1 MRMMLKAVLGALA
14 LVVIGFVGCR
24 VAYPRYEWHQKITV
38 EVETPQGP
46 LSASSVAEVAWWGVP
61 KILPN
66 VSPRGWSAK
75 AEAVVLRMPNGQYL
89 FALVGTADLIA
100 RAVLFDPLPKNGD
113 PYLYPA
119 SQMEKFRGQK
129 YQIPPKKYPLLVTFA
144 DVSNP
149 ATVKLVDPRN
159 LDIIGVDYKLKQ
171 ITLEITDEPVTREKV
186 QGVLPWLSNYPEP
199 SVLPELELNDFSAE
213 AKLRYGDFLR
223 Q

>member
-1 MRMMLKAVLGALA
+1 
-14 LVVIGFVGCR
+14 
-24 VAYPRYEWHQKITV
+24 
-38 EVETPQGP
+38 
-46 LSASSVAEVAWWGVP
+46 
-61 KILPN
+61 
-66 VSPRGWSAK
+66 
-75 AEAVVLRMPNGQYL
+75 
-89 FALVGTADLIA
+89 
-100 RAVLFDPLPKNGD
+100 
-113 PYLYPA
+113 
-119 SQMEKFRGQK
+119 MEKFRGQK

>member
-61 KILPN
+61 KMLPDA
-66 VSPRGWSAK
+66 SPRGWSAK

-89 FALVGTADLIA
+89 FALVRTAHLIA
-100 RAVLFDPLPKNGD
+100 RAVLFDPLPKAGD

-119 SQMEKFRGQK
+119 SQMDRFKGDVHI
-129 YQIPPKKYPLLVTFA
+129 IPIKKYPMLVTF
-144 DVSNP
+144 DDISDPNTVSR
-149 ATVKLVDPRN
+149 VDPNN
-159 LDIIGVDYKLKQ
+159 LAGSFGPGFLLKR
-171 ITLEITDEPVTREKV
+171 ITLEITDEPETAGRVEMT
-186 QGVLPWLSNYPEP
+186 LP
-199 SVLPELELNDFSAE
+199 
-213 AKLRYGDFLR
+213 
-223 Q
+223 